1 MLAGPRAVTH
11 TTEFY
16 ALWLFPKLFSRLNVS
31 AAHKPKMPK
40 PLNII
45 EGRLFVKRRRQGIA
59 SLFSRGKVK
68 DATLFNGL
76 VVRNSKRPKVSLG
89 MDVNVDVPPV
99 RSRLPVEPGHYPVRG
114 TTV

>member
-1 MLAGPRAVTH
+1 
-11 TTEFY
+11 
-16 ALWLFPKLFSRLNVS
+16 
-31 AAHKPKMPK
+31 MPK
-40 PLNII
+40 
-45 EGRLFVKRRRQGIA
+45 GDGQGIA
-59 SLFSRGKVK
+59 WPFSRGKVK

-89 MDVNVDVPPV
+89 MDANVDVPPV